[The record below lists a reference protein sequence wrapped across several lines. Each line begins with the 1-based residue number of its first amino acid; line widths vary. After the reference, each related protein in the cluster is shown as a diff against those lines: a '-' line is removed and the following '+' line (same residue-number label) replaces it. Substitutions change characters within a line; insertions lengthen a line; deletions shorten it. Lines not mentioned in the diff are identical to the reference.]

1 MCKNMNE
8 FELLVTEIIKKRA
21 EIEAQKKELATL
33 EQDLKDYMVRRKKEN
48 LLSKQNMVE
57 ILYRRVDSPKF
68 NKNLFIEQEGAE
80 RYKQYLIASSCMRL
94 NYCKVKEL

>member
-21 EIEAQKKELATL
+21 ELEAQKKELAVL
-33 EQDLKDYMVRRKKEN
+33 EQDLKDYMVHRKKEN

-68 NKNLFIEQEGAE
+68 NKNLFIRREGE
-80 RYKQYLIASSCMRL
+80 DKYQQYLVPSSCMRL
-94 NYCKVKEL
+94 NYCKVKQA